1 MRRRDPRAALRVAV
15 SALALVGALALGGC
29 GAGATSAQAL
39 TDYLAQ
45 VEPLRLAVNSLL
57 GKADPILSVPGSFEI
72 PVAAQALADA
82 GNVDAVICLG
92 CVIKGE
98 TAHFEHVAEA
108 AAKGILDVALE
119 TGVPCI
125 FGVLTTYTEAQA
137 TTRKDRGREAAET
150 AIEMANLLRQ
160 VRKG

>member
-1 MRRRDPRAALRVAV
+1 MGVKGRQGSLNGKGLTIGIVAARYNQVIV
-15 SALALVGALALGGC
+15 DALLEGALQTLKEH
-29 GAGATSAQAL
+29 GA
-39 TDYLAQ
+39 
-45 VEPLRLAVNSLL
+45 
-57 GKADPILSVPGSFEI
+57 KADPILSVPGSFEI

>member
-1 MRRRDPRAALRVAV
+1 MGVKGRQGSLDGTGLRIGIVAARYNQEIVD
-15 SALALVGALALGGC
+15 ALLEGALQTLKEH
-29 GAGATSAQAL
+29 GA
-39 TDYLAQ
+39 
-45 VEPLRLAVNSLL
+45 
-57 GKADPILSVPGSFEI
+57 KADPILSVPGSFEI